1 MTNAKAEKIPGIFR
15 SDMALWIGVA
25 TTMVFFFIGKDW
37 LMDLSNP
44 LEFTCLFLWL
54 FTVML
59 WLSFRVVRHAGY
71 LGVILGELY
80 GTLILTLAIMGIEVI
95 VISGVMITGVNIP
108 TLARDTMFSLLW
120 FQQF

>member
-95 VISGVMITGVNIP
+95 VISTVMTTGVNIP
-108 TLARDTMFSLLW
+108 ILARDTMFLLLW

>member
-1 MTNAKAEKIPGIFR
+1 
-15 SDMALWIGVA
+15 MALWIGVA

-44 LEFTCLFLWL
+44 LEFTCLLLWL

-59 WLSFRVVRHAGY
+59 WLLFRVVRHAGY

-80 GTLILTLAIMGIEVI
+80 GMVH
-95 VISGVMITGVNIP
+95 
-108 TLARDTMFSLLW
+108 
-120 FQQF
+120 